1 MTSIPLCWH
10 AYTAAPHL
18 SDETRQ
24 RRLQAVRN
32 FPIAI
37 FAAVWAAHSRGPD
50 WRTRMAWAAVDAV
63 DRGEKIVA
71 PLACFLRIG
80 RKAVKSSGRIQSNP
94 VDWTEYGKTRRVLRI
109 ASAVPGIEW
118 DVVRIWTFAAADVA
132 ARATGLDIGL
142 LMFTPSGQ
150 VLNLAEVAES
160 MSEQKRLAL
169 LRHSIRLLRRDAKQG
184 LAAIRS
190 GEVFRSWLAET
201 TPPPRIDLE
210 LPCGWRAV
218 SLVTDEDI
226 CNEGRQMGNCVGDYA
241 KT

>member
-1 MTSIPLCWH
+1 MCI
-10 AYTAAPHL
+10 
-18 SDETRQ
+18 R
-24 RRLQAVRN
+24 
-32 FPIAI
+32 
-37 FAAVWAAHSRGPD
+37 
-50 WRTRMAWAAVDAV
+50 
-63 DRGEKIVA
+63 DRDGGEKIVA
-71 PLACFLRIG
+71 PLACFLRID

-190 GEVFRSWLAET
+190 G
-201 TPPPRIDLE
+201 
-210 LPCGWRAV
+210 AV
-218 SLVTDEDI
+218 SYTHLDVYK
-226 CNEGRQMGNCVGDYA
+226 RQHLDTGA
-241 KT
+241 RLAASSAQPR